1 MDRSILVAHD
11 GSTGA
16 QAALE
21 YALETFPGCRLVLFH
36 AIDPFEVRPGDE
48 TERREPLT
56 ADWFDE
62 HRADAMALFEDALEG
77 VDDAWLVDHDAD
89 ADAGDEP
96 DKTDEPDER
105 AGTLVETEISV
116 GSPGQAIVAA
126 VEDLEV
132 DQVVLGG
139 TGRHNVTEAR
149 LGSVAELVVRRVDVP
164 VTVVR

>member
-11 GSTGA
+11 GSEAA
-16 QAALE
+16 QQALE
-21 YALETFPGCRLVLFH
+21 YALETFPGSRLVLFH
-36 AIDPFEVRPGDE
+36 AIDPFELRPGDE
-48 TERREPLT
+48 TDRGQPLT

-62 HRADAMALFEDALEG
+62 HRAEATALFEDALENVEG
-77 VDDAWLVDHDAD
+77 VSLAD
-89 ADAGDEP
+89 QDGEAD
-96 DKTDEPDER
+96 DER
-105 AGTLVETEISV
+105 KDRSATIVETEIGV

-126 VEDLEV
+126 VEDLAV

>member
-11 GSTGA
+11 GSEAA
-16 QAALE
+16 QHALE
-21 YALETFPGCRLVLFH
+21 YALETFPDGRLVLFH
-36 AIDPFEVRPGDE
+36 AIDPFELRPGDE
-48 TERREPLT
+48 YERGQPLT

-62 HRADAMALFEDALEG
+62 QQEDAMALFEDALEG
-77 VDDAWLVDHDAD
+77 VDDAWLADHDPE
-89 ADAGDEP
+89 AGDES
-96 DKTDEPDER
+96 DER
-105 AGTLVETEISV
+105 AGIPVETEISV
-116 GSPGQAIVAA
+116 GSPGQAIVGA

-139 TGRHNVTEAR
+139 TGRHDVAEAR

>member
-11 GSTGA
+11 GSEAA
-16 QAALE
+16 QRALE

-48 TERREPLT
+48 TDSGQPLT

-62 HRADAMALFEDALEG
+62 HRSDATALFEDALE
-77 VDDAWLVDHDAD
+77 
-89 ADAGDEP
+89 DAGDGSLA
-96 DKTDEPDER
+96 DQVGNASDEADDR
-105 AGTLVETEISV
+105 AGTTVETEIGV

-126 VEDLEV
+126 VEDLAV

-139 TGRHNVTEAR
+139 TGRHNVAEAR

>member
-11 GSTGA
+11 GSEAA
-16 QAALE
+16 QRALE
-21 YALETFPGCRLVLFH
+21 YALETFPGSRLVLFH

-48 TERREPLT
+48 TDRGQPLT

-62 HRADAMALFEDALEG
+62 HRDDATALFEDALAN
-77 VDDAWLVDHDAD
+77 VDDAWLVDHESGAD
-89 ADAGDEP
+89 G
-96 DKTDEPDER
+96 ER
-105 AGTLVETEISV
+105 EGSSVETEIGV

-139 TGRHNVTEAR
+139 TGRHDVTEAR